1 MTRAYLGLG
10 ANIGNRRANLRLAL
24 RWLEGAGRVV
34 GVSSLYR
41 SAAVVAEGEPPGPDF
56 LNAACAV
63 ETELDAAGLLRAV
76 KAIERAIGRRPAA
89 RWAPRPIDIDILL
102 FGEEIIDTAELQ
114 APHPLL
120 ATRNFV
126 VLPLAEIAGEVPHPV
141 LGRTIGEL
149 AEDVDFT
156 GLEHLEEP
164 GWEARETAESESQ
177 DEEQASDVGRTAR

>member
-1 MTRAYLGLG
+1 
-10 ANIGNRRANLRLAL
+10 
-24 RWLEGAGRVV
+24 
-34 GVSSLYR
+34 
-41 SAAVVAEGEPPGPDF
+41 
-56 LNAACAV
+56 
-63 ETELDAAGLLRAV
+63 V

-149 AEDVDFT
+149 AEDADFA